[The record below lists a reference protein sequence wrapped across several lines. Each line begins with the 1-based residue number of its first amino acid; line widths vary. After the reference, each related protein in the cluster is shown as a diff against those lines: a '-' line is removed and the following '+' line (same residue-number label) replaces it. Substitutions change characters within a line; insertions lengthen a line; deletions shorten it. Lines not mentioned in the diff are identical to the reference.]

1 MTGNKNLNA
10 GACFLPD
17 AAFLAREKARADAE
31 CYTAMKVAEA
41 NKVLLYCCFLI
52 LCLEAGLLTL
62 GYTEELSKKAV
73 CLCLLVVSCPLSQRQ
88 RSYL

>member
-1 MTGNKNLNA
+1 MPLYPLWFRCGTGCFKIFPAANGANVTGNKNLNA

-41 NKVLLYCCFLI
+41 NKVLLFPY
-52 LCLEAGLLTL
+52 
-62 GYTEELSKKAV
+62 SV
-73 CLCLLVVSCPLSQRQ
+73 P
-88 RSYL
+88 